1 MINWKPGLASQLI
14 LVSLIASLSLWASIP
29 FFVGQ
34 YGGVSGP
41 LGGTITTLEVL
52 VLTLP
57 VAGIVASLYG
67 WYYKKLILAFL
78 IGALPYVPLIFL
90 GIPAVFF
97 LGVPMGMIG
106 SGSTWFRMG
115 KTVRG
120 SVLAILGAMTWVIIT
135 ALILGGFR

>member
-1 MINWKPGLASQLI
+1 MIHWKPELGSQLLI
-14 LVSLIASLSLWASIP
+14 VSLIASLSLWASIP

-57 VAGIVASLYG
+57 VAGIVATLYG
-67 WYYKKLILAFL
+67 WHYKKLISAFL

-97 LGVPMGMIG
+97 LGAPMGLIG
-106 SGSTWFRMG
+106 SGSALFRMG
-115 KTVRG
+115 KTVTG
-120 SVLAILGAMTWVIIT
+120 SVLASLGAMTWVIIT

>member
-67 WYYKKLILAFL
+67 WDYQELIMAFL
-78 IGALPYVPLIFL
+78 FWSPPIGAPYFL
-90 GIPAVFF
+90 RSPAAVF
-97 LGVPMGMIG
+97 P
-106 SGSTWFRMG
+106 W
-115 KTVRG
+115 
-120 SVLAILGAMTWVIIT
+120 LAMM
-135 ALILGGFR
+135 R

>member
-1 MINWKPGLASQLI
+1 MINRKPELGSQLI

-57 VAGIVASLYG
+57 VAGIVATLYG
-67 WYYKKLILAFL
+67 WYYKKLISAFL

-97 LGVPMGMIG
+97 LGAPMGMIG
-106 SGSTWFRMG
+106 AGSTWFRVG
-115 KTVRG
+115 KTVTG
-120 SVLAILGAMTWVIIT
+120 SVMAILGVMSWAIIT
-135 ALILGGFR
+135 VLILGGFR

>member
-67 WYYKKLILAFL
+67 WHYKKLLFPFL
-78 IGALPYVPLIFL
+78 LPALPYVPPIFL
-90 GIPAVFF
+90 PPPAPS
-97 LGVPMGMIG
+97 LPPPP
-106 SGSTWFRMG
+106 
-115 KTVRG
+115 
-120 SVLAILGAMTWVIIT
+120 LP
-135 ALILGGFR
+135 LIASRPPPLPPAT